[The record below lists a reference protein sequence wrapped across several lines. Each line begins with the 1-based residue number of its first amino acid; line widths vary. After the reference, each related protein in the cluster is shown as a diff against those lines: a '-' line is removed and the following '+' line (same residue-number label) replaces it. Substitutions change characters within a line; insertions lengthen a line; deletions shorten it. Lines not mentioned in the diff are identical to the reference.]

1 MEFAITFRGDLEK
14 ERVVAICRQAEA
26 AGFDYAWF
34 FDSHV
39 LWRDLYPQMA
49 VAIEHTGRL
58 RFGPASPTR

>member
-14 ERVVAICRQAEA
+14 ERVVALCRQAEA

-49 VAIEHTGRL
+49 VAIEHTQSCASA
-58 RFGPASPTR
+58 PA